1 MLCSDSWAERGRG
14 STNSIIVTGECG
26 GYPKN
31 AAPAPSPPPSHPR
44 HNNRYKNRVDTLAR
58 VAAGCWL
65 LVLVRCYIRN
75 CIKQEQ
81 VWPPTAARHCYHTTA
96 NTGSTQQRV
105 RSQHVQCRCPLLGL
119 DHNYI
124 FLPGWRLGPALVNST
139 KVGIITM
146 VASWSM

>member
-58 VAAGCWL
+58 VVLVLDAGEVLHKKLYQARTSVAAHRSPALSHDSKHGQHTAEGEEPACAVQVPAAG
-65 LVLVRCYIRN
+65 
-75 CIKQEQ
+75 
-81 VWPPTAARHCYHTTA
+81 P
-96 NTGSTQQRV
+96 GS
-105 RSQHVQCRCPLLGL
+105 
-119 DHNYI
+119 
-124 FLPGWRLGPALVNST
+124 
-139 KVGIITM
+139 
-146 VASWSM
+146 